1 MTSCRLYGSI
11 GAVEGA
17 MLFTGAVRVNLS
29 AGAHKLSAAPNVAAC
44 NPNKNIDTRREEG
57 SSCGGATVFSVSM

>member
-1 MTSCRLYGSI
+1 
-11 GAVEGA
+11 

-44 NPNKNIDTRREEG
+44 NPNKISIRGVKNAAAAAGRRSSRFPCNLYLTNNIY
-57 SSCGGATVFSVSM
+57 

>member
-1 MTSCRLYGSI
+1 
-11 GAVEGA
+11 

-44 NPNKNIDTRREEG
+44 NPNKNIDTRREER
-57 SSCGGATVFSVSM
+57 SSCGGAAVFSVSM

>member
-29 AGAHKLSAAPNVAAC
+29 AGAHKLSAAPNAPSVNALSTGMI
-44 NPNKNIDTRREEG
+44 KELTR
-57 SSCGGATVFSVSM
+57 AIK

>member
-29 AGAHKLSAAPNVAAC
+29 AGTHKLSAAAQ
-44 NPNKNIDTRREEG
+44 
-57 SSCGGATVFSVSM
+57 GGGIQIADAVRVCVQRAKQGK